1 MKPAMAKK
9 TRLSWNT
16 FLCSTS
22 NQLQHTSF
30 TKPWWLTHTL
40 QKWTADFH
48 TECSSFHPAVTAGY
62 IYTFL
67 ATDKVFCIYWQSAT
81 VITQPVGGWLPSII
95 YAKYLEPTRLWSG
108 CFHPLVCSCGSA
120 VWLTADKKQ
129 CRILPKCAF
138 CQVSSSQWCSW
149 TTYGPQKNVYINV
162 PKALQNGLYPALSL
176 GFTLR
181 C

>member
-120 VWLTADKKQ
+120 VWLTADKQ

-176 GFTLR
+176 GFTLI